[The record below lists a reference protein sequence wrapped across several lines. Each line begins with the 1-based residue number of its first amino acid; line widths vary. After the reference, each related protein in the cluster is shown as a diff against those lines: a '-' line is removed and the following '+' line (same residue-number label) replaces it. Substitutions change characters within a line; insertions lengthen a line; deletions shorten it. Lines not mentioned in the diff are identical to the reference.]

1 MSSVSIKISDLK
13 SLILSS
19 PQPLLIKNQ
28 LSNWTPL
35 HWSLPVWFKLLEFSG
50 NNSAVFRCGEN
61 TCSKEPHWE
70 SKCCYKNHLIEQF
83 LHHVEEMSTNQWMY
97 FDYKHVAECLVEEV
111 IEQVQSPWEL
121 VGFPERTL
129 RDTTLW
135 IGSKGA
141 HTPCHYDTYGCN
153 LVAQVIGRKQWILF
167 PPSDPG
173 IVATQT
179 RVPYEESSVYSGVN
193 FVCGKRMQESSVSS
207 STPYIIT
214 LEPGDILL
222 VPHRW
227 WHYVEHLS
235 TGLSLNTWIPLNDKK
250 ESIAYLDE
258 WLVRYYVKNMI
269 KNLPEEEQ
277 TILLNPNE
285 KDYLKSEN
293 QPTCFDEITH
303 LIRRYQET
311 SSNPTTKR
319 ITIDNMNQG
328 SSDCKTTTTTET
340 CTKSIEPAKN
350 VNAVDVDKIRPFT
363 REQFYEFCKNKCAC
377 LKYFEN
383 ETHVSED
390 SQNSSSVNSSQIG
403 PCSKKRTDV
412 SKELSSVESN
422 SITKTEPSFE
432 TNANRSES
440 NGGRENAK
448 ISSHKNVCHDIQSR
462 KSTKSASNSNNNEIR
477 SNISK
482 NSNERRLNMS
492 SKLGDVRLF
501 SSRTAISKA
510 NMNTNE
516 TSSNANSSRCRSD
529 LLIISNTDPSQ
540 KSSFEHSS
548 KNDERHLKGK
558 SVPEQITE
566 NRETTQKGNER
577 GQKRVR
583 SPSPSGLSI
592 RYPCDSKSAKLSRNC
607 SSNDSVDFQ
616 PMTEGGT
623 ERTSRDADIVSK
635 HSQIEF
641 SRDRSN
647 LSKHSQ
653 KESNEARSVVS
664 EAESQFKSIV
674 SDAETQFKSIVSQA
688 DSQFE
693 SNVSQAESIISKPS
707 QTPDVV
713 CNHSALFEA
722 FTHPDVIQLV
732 RQKLL
737 QQLEIE

>member
-1 MSSVSIKISDLK
+1 MTK
-13 SLILSS
+13 
-19 PQPLLIKNQ
+19 
-28 LSNWTPL
+28 
-35 HWSLPVWFKLLEFSG
+35 KLL
-50 NNSAVFRCGEN
+50 
-61 TCSKEPHWE
+61 
-70 SKCCYKNHLIEQF
+70 
-83 LHHVEEMSTNQWMY
+83 
-97 FDYKHVAECLVEEV
+97 
-111 IEQVQSPWEL
+111 
-121 VGFPERTL
+121 
-129 RDTTLW
+129 
-135 IGSKGA
+135 
-141 HTPCHYDTYGCN
+141 
-153 LVAQVIGRKQWILF
+153 
-167 PPSDPG
+167 
-173 IVATQT
+173 
-179 RVPYEESSVYSGVN
+179 
-193 FVCGKRMQESSVSS
+193 
-207 STPYIIT
+207 
-214 LEPGDILL
+214 LL
-222 VPHRW
+222 
-227 WHYVEHLS
+227 LQ
-235 TGLSLNTWIPLNDKK
+235 KK

-383 ETHVSED
+383 ETHVSEG

-566 NRETTQKGNER
+566 NRETTQKG
-577 GQKRVR
+577 QKRVR

-623 ERTSRDADIVSK
+623 ERTSRVVADIVSK

-641 SRDRSN
+641 SRDIISN
-647 LSKHSQ
+647 LSKHSRGADII